1 MVTLSD
7 LKKMTIQQL
16 TPLAKKYGIT
26 RLHSMRKCELME
38 RLLFKMNEKEDFLE
52 ETSLKDCKKDLKK
65 SLMESFSTV
74 SSTPKEESIPEK
86 WRLEST
92 APIPVPTN
100 PSQALS
106 RPVIPSKQ
114 SQLLNLA
121 YLPDAREDIQD
132 ESLSVKIIDPYWL
145 HVTWCIRRRS
155 LERARAAMGQLWY
168 EARPILRVTIL
179 SDGDAGTGARYRH
192 ERDILIH
199 GLVNH
204 WFVAVKNPPAT
215 YQIEIG
221 YLAKQRFF
229 SLLKGNVVST
239 PQVRSALRYE
249 ESTDVSWM
257 HACGLQP
264 AQTPPWSPSNHHL
277 SKKWV
282 SRTNSL
288 FTVESTE
295 KEDDD
300 KNTKN
305 TSVEYPFRIETEMV
319 IYGSTSPDSRV
330 TVDQEWVAVQPDGTF
345 MLRIDIPEQ
354 GKQVMT
360 VDSINRQES
369 RKMILSLERTTNI
382 LKPQK
387 LDTGK
392 KKKKTSKKDAE

>member
-1 MVTLSD
+1 
-7 LKKMTIQQL
+7 MTIQQL

-26 RLHSMRKCELME
+26 RLHSMRKCELIE
-38 RLLFKMNEKEDFLE
+38 RLALKMNEQDDVLE
-52 ETSLKDCKKDLKK
+52 ETSLKDCKKDVKK
-65 SLMESFSTV
+65 HLMESFSA
-74 SSTPKEESIPEK
+74 TPPTQEAEPISEK

-92 APIPVPTN
+92 IPIPTPAT

-106 RPVIPSKQ
+106 RSVIPSKQ
-114 SQLLNLA
+114 SQLMNLA
-121 YLPDAREDIQD
+121 YLPDANEDIQD

-155 LERARAAMGQLWY
+155 LERAKAAMGQLWY
-168 EARPILRVTIL
+168 DAKPILRVTIL

-264 AQTPPWSPSNHHL
+264 AQTPNWSPSNHHL
-277 SKKWV
+277 SKKWA
-282 SRTNSL
+282 SRIHSL
-288 FTVESTE
+288 FTVEPGEEEQE
-295 KEDDD
+295 KNV
-300 KNTKN
+300 KNAF
-305 TSVEYPFRIETEMV
+305 VEYPFRIETEMV

-360 VDSINRQES
+360 VDSINRKES
-369 RKMILSLERTTNI
+369 RKIILSLERTTTI

-387 LDTGK
+387 LDTGTK
-392 KKKKTSKKDAE
+392 KKNNGASEET

>member
-65 SLMESFSTV
+65 SLMESFSAA
-74 SSTPKEESIPEK
+74 TPPQEAEPISER
-86 WRLEST
+86 WRLEAT
-92 APIPVPTN
+92 IPVPTPAN

-114 SQLLNLA
+114 SQLMNLA
-121 YLPDAREDIQD
+121 YLPDATEDIQD

-155 LERARAAMGQLWY
+155 LERAKAAMGQLWY
-168 EARPILRVTIL
+168 EAKPILRVTVL

-192 ERDILIH
+192 DRDILIH

-239 PQVRSALRYE
+239 PQVRTALRYE

-257 HACGLQP
+257 RACGLQP
-264 AQTPPWSPSNHHL
+264 AQTPAWSPSNHHL
-277 SKKWV
+277 SKKWASKV
-282 SRTNSL
+282 HSL
-288 FTVESTE
+288 FAVDSVENE
-295 KEDDD
+295 NLENNVKDAF
-300 KNTKN
+300 
-305 TSVEYPFRIETEMV
+305 VEYPFRIETEMV

-360 VDSINRQES
+360 IDSINRKES
-369 RKMILSLERTTNI
+369 RKMILSLERTTTF

-392 KKKKTSKKDAE
+392 KKKQKAAEEW